1 MGEAP
6 AGRPAGGLRARLHA
20 GFVEPVLFGLYLTG
34 LAWLPL
40 WYGSNDPIAWG
51 ANAVLFPGLA
61 ILYELSLLARGKGHP
76 VGMREL
82 ALPASL
88 FAAVVGWI
96 ALQTVGWRGGPLV
109 NPVWS
114 MAAEALGRPL
124 AGSITADRELTDLAL
139 LRLIT
144 AAAAFWLSV
153 QLCRDGARARLLLV
167 AVASI
172 GALYAAYGIVAAKA
186 GQVPWLD
193 IPPSGGKVTST
204 FVNHN
209 SFGAYAGIAL
219 VAAAALIL
227 RHYQGELD
235 GASGSR
241 RHQLALLIEA
251 SGSGGA
257 PMLAAGFVL
266 LVGLLLTGSRGAT
279 IAAGTAMVALGFLM
293 RHRDPERSRQSLG
306 TIALGLGIVGA
317 AVFAFGDTVGAALEA
332 RGVSDA
338 SRLAVYRLTLRSI
351 FDVPLWGYGYGTVAA
366 VFPMYRDRSLG
377 VDGTW
382 GQAHDTYLEVL
393 QGLGLVFGPM
403 LIACVALLVLRC
415 IKGARRR
422 RENAIV
428 PQVAASAACLVG
440 VHSLVDFSLQIQ
452 AVALTFVALLGA
464 GVAQSESSRLVLED

>member
-1 MGEAP
+1 MRAYMGEAP

-124 AGSITADRELTDLAL
+124 AGSITADRELTD
-139 LRLIT
+139 
-144 AAAAFWLSV
+144 
-153 QLCRDGARARLLLV
+153 RARLLLV

-251 SGSGGA
+251 SGSEGA

-279 IAAGTAMVALGFLM
+279 IAAGIAVVALGFLA
-293 RHRDPERSRQSLG
+293 RYRDAARGRQSLA
-306 TIALGLGIVGA
+306 TIAVGLAVAAA

-351 FDVPLWGYGYGTVAA
+351 FDVPLWGYGYGTFAA

>member
-1 MGEAP
+1 MRAYMGEAP

-40 WYGSNDPIAWG
+40 WYGSNDPSAWG

-88 FAAVVGWI
+88 FAAVVGW
-96 ALQTVGWRGGPLV
+96 
-109 NPVWS
+109 
-114 MAAEALGRPL
+114 
-124 AGSITADRELTDLAL
+124 LAL

-251 SGSGGA
+251 SGSEGA

-279 IAAGTAMVALGFLM
+279 IAAGIAVVALGFLA
-293 RHRDPERSRQSLG
+293 RYRDAARGRQSLA
-306 TIALGLGIVGA
+306 TIAVG
-317 AVFAFGDTVGAALEA
+317 
-332 RGVSDA
+332 
-338 SRLAVYRLTLRSI
+338 LAV
-351 FDVPLWGYGYGTVAA
+351 AA
-366 VFPMYRDRSLG
+366 
-377 VDGTW
+377 
-382 GQAHDTYLEVL
+382 
-393 QGLGLVFGPM
+393 
-403 LIACVALLVLRC
+403 
-415 IKGARRR
+415 
-422 RENAIV
+422 
-428 PQVAASAACLVG
+428 
-440 VHSLVDFSLQIQ
+440 
-452 AVALTFVALLGA
+452 
-464 GVAQSESSRLVLED
+464 